1 MIVCALQVPD
11 SWLSCLDVDVDF
23 TTLGRMTKLMIFQE
37 IIPITCQQIEDCPL
51 QQLQDGQ
58 LLSAAD

>member
-1 MIVCALQVPD
+1 
-11 SWLSCLDVDVDF
+11 
-23 TTLGRMTKLMIFQE
+23 MIFQE

-51 QQLQDGQ
+51 QQLQNGQ